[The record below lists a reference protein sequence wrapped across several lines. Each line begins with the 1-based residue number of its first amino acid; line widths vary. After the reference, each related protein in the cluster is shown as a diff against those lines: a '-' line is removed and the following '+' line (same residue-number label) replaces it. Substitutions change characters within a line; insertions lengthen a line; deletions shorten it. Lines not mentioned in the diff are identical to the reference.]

1 MIGCAAAFHSE
12 SHKHIQRI
20 KYTIQK
26 TAAVGETI
34 ALQRADGFQ
43 KLALT
48 LHVLHVI
55 QQLILGVTV
64 YLDIPGASASAIV
77 ADKLVILDLVAVH
90 HTHFLTTKSTN
101 LLTKFLLKTNRQK
114 T

>member
-1 MIGCAAAFHSE
+1 MCCCFS
-12 SHKHIQRI
+12 QRI
-20 KYTIQK
+20 PQTHPENQVYDPEDCRRRGDDSPS
-26 TAAVGETI
+26 A
-34 ALQRADGFQ
+34 RDGFQ